1 MPLSFVKSRR
11 GLAFVMLGFVLE
23 ALCVLGRAPGAIELR
38 TPITEAAFVLERPKS
53 RTGLGSEA
61 LRNRSL

>member
-1 MPLSFVKSRR
+1 
-11 GLAFVMLGFVLE
+11 MLGFVLE